1 MLALSKLNT
10 FFSPKPKAQAQNP
23 WSTKVQLSI
32 CEWRID
38 RKDPLFNS
46 KLANSAASAWFQSGG
61 GARKLRLQ
69 RWLFT
74 SASARQAIESNP
86 NFYITSR
93 RIMAESK
100 PNSSSSDEDVKAPNI
115 FERAKEE
122 IEAVIHTAIHKEKHK
137 DIDESTPL
145 DDVKAPNVFERVKEE
160 IEALVETIHQKKES
174 HAHDDE
180 RDNSDKEQTK
190 HDKAENG
197 VRSPLGSVLHHEKSP
212 NHHHKETH
220 GRNEDIDETTP
231 LNEVKAPN
239 VFERAKEEIEAIVGA
254 IHQKNV
260 GSNDSDPES
269 KEEGGFRHCLGV
281 GLEKYNQARMIP
293 LEAIAQW
300 SWDI

>member
-10 FFSPKPKAQAQNP
+10 FLAQRLKPKAQNP

-38 RKDPLFNS
+38 RKDPYLI
-46 KLANSAASAWFQSGG
+46 QSWPT
-61 GARKLRLQ
+61 ARLLPGSSPAEAQENLRLQ

-74 SASARQAIESNP
+74 SASAHQAIESNP
-86 NFYITSR
+86 SFYITSR
-93 RIMAESK
+93 HIMAESK
-100 PNSSSSDEDVKAPNI
+100 PNSSSSDEYVKAPNI

-180 RDNSDKEQTK
+180 RDNYDKEQTK
-190 HDKAENG
+190 HDKPENG

-220 GRNEDIDETTP
+220 GRNDDIDETTP

-239 VFERAKEEIEAIVGA
+239 VFERAKEEIEAIVGM

-260 GSNDSDPES
+260 GSNVSDPSS

-281 GLEKYNQARMIP
+281 GLEKVCHP
-293 LEAIAQW
+293 FG
-300 SWDI
+300 DKKD